1 MFTAKALNILAI
13 VTLVEM
19 MIFIGLGASVSD
31 VVNTVKN
38 WRLVARGILANY
50 ILFPALTIGLLL
62 LFRAQ
67 PLVAVGFMIL
77 AVCPAGP
84 YGAAYTAIAKGN
96 VGAAAGLM
104 IVLAGLSPL
113 LSPALLRVLMP
124 LVSDSETARVDV
136 TKIVATL
143 LLGQMLPLMAGL
155 AVQHWRPRLAF
166 RLRGPAEKGTKL
178 LNAAFLVLVIYV
190 QFRSLLAIRLLGLL
204 GMLILLVGSVA
215 IGWLAGG
222 PGGET
227 RKAMA
232 LTTAVRNNGV
242 GMVIATGSFAGTDA
256 VTASAVYGMVGVLG
270 ALVFAVRWGRWV
282 SRGGAIAGGTQT

>member
-1 MFTAKALNILAI
+1 VIMAKALNILAI

-19 MIFIGLGASVSD
+19 MIYIGLGTSVSD
-31 VVNTVKN
+31 VVNAVKN

-96 VGAAAGLM
+96 AGAAAGLM

-143 LLGQMLPLMAGL
+143 LLGQILPLMAGL
-155 AVQHWRPRLAF
+155 AVQHWRPRLEL

-256 VTASAVYGMVGVLG
+256 VTAAAVYGMVGVLA
-270 ALVFAVRWGRWV
+270 ALGFAVGWGRWM
-282 SRGGAIAGGTQT
+282 SAEAENGIHA

>member
-1 MFTAKALNILAI
+1 MAKALNILAI

-19 MIFIGLGASVSD
+19 MIYIGLGASVGD

-50 ILFPALTIGLLL
+50 VLFPALTIGLLL

-124 LVSDSETARVDV
+124 LVSNSETARVDV

-166 RLRGPAEKGTKL
+166 RLLGPAEKGTKL
-178 LNAAFLVLVIYV
+178 LNAAFLVLVLYV
-190 QFRSLLAIRLLGLL
+190 QFSSLLAIRLLGFL

-215 IGWLAGG
+215 IGWLAAG
-222 PGGET
+222 PGRET

-256 VTASAVYGMVGVLG
+256 VTAAAVYGMVGVLG
-270 ALVFAVRWGRWV
+270 ALGFAVWCGRWM
-282 SRGGAIAGGTQT
+282 SAEAENGIHA